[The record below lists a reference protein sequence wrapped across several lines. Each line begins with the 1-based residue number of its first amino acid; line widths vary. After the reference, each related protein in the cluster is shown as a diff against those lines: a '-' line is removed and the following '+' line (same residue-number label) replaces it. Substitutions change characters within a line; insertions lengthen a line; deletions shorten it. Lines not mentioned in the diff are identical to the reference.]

1 MKKNLFITLLLLLI
15 AVFGFA
21 CTTANGSD
29 TFMTLSINPEVGL
42 FVDEN
47 KTITEV
53 IALNNDAD
61 VLLDSTDIVGED
73 VETATEI
80 IVSESVN
87 AGFINIDTEGTEVVI
102 DVQNE
107 DEEKVKEIK
116 EKITKSINEFF
127 VNKGIFGKVSEDT
140 LDKYAAA
147 AEALGLSKGQTKMIL
162 LAFEL
167 NPELTIDDVKELSIS
182 ELVKLCH
189 KNAKEHNYG
198 HELNVK
204 FKADRIALKEKYAEM
219 FTLSNEIAV
228 IDEKLADPTLTE
240 EEITALNSQKSKLEA
255 KFDELKA
262 LYDEE
267 LKALRD
273 AYKAEK
279 ESMKESLK
287 KVKEE
292 KEAKVKEKNEKHE
305 KDFQKN
311 QDKNN
316 IKEKIKEFQNK

>member
-15 AVFGFA
+15 GVFGFA
-21 CTTANGSD
+21 CTTAKESD

-47 KTITEV
+47 GNVTEV

-61 VLLDSTDIVGED
+61 VLLDSTDVVGED

-80 IVSESVN
+80 IVSESVD
-87 AGFINIDTEGTEVVI
+87 AGFINSDTEGTEVVI
-102 DVQNE
+102 DVEDE

-116 EKITKSINEFF
+116 EKITKSINDYF

-140 LDKYAAA
+140 LDKYAVD
-147 AEALGLSKGQTKMIL
+147 AEALGLSRGQTKMIL
-162 LAFEL
+162 LALEL
-167 NPELTIDDVKELSIS
+167 NPELTIDDVKELLMSD
-182 ELVKLCH
+182 LVKLCH
-189 KNAKEHNYG
+189 KNAKENNYG
-198 HELNVK
+198 HELNAK
-204 FKADRIALKEKYAEM
+204 FKTDRVALKEKYAEM
-219 FTLSNEIAV
+219 FTLGDEIAV
-228 IDEKLADPTLTE
+228 IDEKLADTTLTE
-240 EEITALNSQKSKLEA
+240 EEITALNTQKAELVA
-255 KFDELKA
+255 KYDELKA

-279 ESMKESLK
+279 KAMKESLK

-305 KDFQKN
+305 KNFQKN
-311 QDKNN
+311 QYKNN
-316 IKEKIKEFQNK
+316 IKDKIKEFQNK